1 MIKATKN
8 ELYKIFHKKFI
19 YLVLI
24 ITVVFTILFG
34 VLDILS
40 NEDESYDNKINMS
53 KHSMEILETNGLTT
67 SSDYAYQKSL
77 VEMYTLLKDRNI
89 DPKSPEAYYIQNTLF
104 SYINQYNLLLVENDI
119 KELIDNAKIEMDKSI
134 KRLDNFDWKELVQE
148 RINEEQSQ
156 KCTDQKCE
164 EIKKETIRVLEYRIN
179 HDIPFTNTN
188 ASSYIEEYISLYS
201 QYINIKDSNDELL
214 KYNDLYE
221 KKQLEKQISEMQYML
236 DHEIYTSSFTN
247 TNTGYEMIDEFSNP
261 NVMIAIVVIV
271 LSATVVSEEFSKG
284 TIKQLLVK
292 PFSRNK
298 IIISKMLAVLITSIA
313 FTFAFNIISTVIK
326 GIFEGDLI
334 TIFGNDIVYNF
345 NTKKCIEISYIMESL
360 IAFIYALPM
369 IILLGIF
376 VFALSTITTNAP
388 FALGMGF
395 GAYLSESV
403 FQLLIRRA
411 SLISYA
417 PTLNYNLSP
426 YMFGGMNSIKELYL
440 SKAIAVDIV
449 SFIVLFALIIIV
461 FNKKD
466 IKNQ

>member
-1 MIKATKN
+1 
-8 ELYKIFHKKFI
+8 
-19 YLVLI
+19 
-24 ITVVFTILFG
+24 
-34 VLDILS
+34 
-40 NEDESYDNKINMS
+40 
-53 KHSMEILETNGLTT
+53 
-67 SSDYAYQKSL
+67 
-77 VEMYTLLKDRNI
+77 
-89 DPKSPEAYYIQNTLF
+89 
-104 SYINQYNLLLVENDI
+104 
-119 KELIDNAKIEMDKSI
+119 
-134 KRLDNFDWKELVQE
+134 
-148 RINEEQSQ
+148 
-156 KCTDQKCE
+156 
-164 EIKKETIRVLEYRIN
+164 
-179 HDIPFTNTN
+179 
-188 ASSYIEEYISLYS
+188 
-201 QYINIKDSNDELL
+201 
-214 KYNDLYE
+214 
-221 KKQLEKQISEMQYML
+221 
-236 DHEIYTSSFTN
+236 
-247 TNTGYEMIDEFSNP
+247 
-261 NVMIAIVVIV
+261 
-271 LSATVVSEEFSKG
+271 
-284 TIKQLLVK
+284 
-292 PFSRNK
+292 
-298 IIISKMLAVLITSIA
+298 MLAVLITSIA

-326 GIFEGDLI
+326 GIFEGDLM

-376 VFALSTITTNAP
+376 VLALSTITTNAP

-440 SKAIAVDIV
+440 SKALAVDIV